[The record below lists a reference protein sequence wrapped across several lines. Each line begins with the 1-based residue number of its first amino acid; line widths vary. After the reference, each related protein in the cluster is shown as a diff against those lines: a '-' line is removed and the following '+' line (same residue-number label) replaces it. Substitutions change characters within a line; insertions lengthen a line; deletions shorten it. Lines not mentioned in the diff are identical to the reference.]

1 MKIAIYG
8 KLTKNTHFATL
19 NAFLR
24 FLNEQNIEY
33 SFYNAYAKELLDTG
47 ELNDIERVCV
57 FQNYQELAEYNF
69 IYSIGGDG
77 TILQSVPYAIGAN
90 LPVLGVNVGRLGF
103 LAGVS
108 QYDLISATQDLQKGA
123 WKEECRALIEV
134 EANTPIFGNHN
145 YGLNEVTIHKSN
157 TNEMIVVHTFVNGE
171 FMNSYWADGL
181 VISTP
186 TGSTA
191 YSLACGGPIIFPA
204 SDVFVLTP
212 IAPHSLTVRPVIL
225 PDKAVVSFEIESRS
239 GQALIAIDNRTIL
252 VNNSIEIAIKKSEV
266 AVRLVKVG
274 GQSYFMTL
282 RKRLNWGVDSR
293 K

>member
-1 MKIAIYG
+1 MKIALYG
-8 KLTKNTHFATL
+8 KLTKNTRFATL
-19 NAFLR
+19 DAFLR
-24 FLNEQNIEY
+24 YLEQEKIEY
-33 SFYNAYAKELLDTG
+33 AFYYAYAKELCAAQEWPFIESVPTFRRYE
-47 ELNDIERVCV
+47 ELKD
-57 FQNYQELAEYNF
+57 FNF

-90 LPVLGVNVGRLGF
+90 LPILGVNVGRLGF

-108 QYDLISATQDLQKGA
+108 QNSLIAATQDLQKGA
-123 WKEECRALIEV
+123 WKEECRSLVEV
-134 EANTPIFGNHN
+134 EANVPLFGNHN

-181 VISTP
+181 IISTP

-191 YSLACGGPIIFPA
+191 YSLACGGPIIFPG

-225 PDKAVVSFEIESRS
+225 PDKAVISFEIESRS

-252 VNNSIEIAIKKSEV
+252 VNNSIEIAIRKSDSLL
-266 AVRLVKVG
+266 RLVKLG
-274 GQSYFMTL
+274 GYSYFTTL

-293 K
+293 N